1 MSSESASPVT
11 LTPSRL
17 VLARKRLRMTLTDLE
32 KASGISRRSLTAYEN
47 GHTAPTPQ
55 SIAELAQALG
65 VAEHFLTGLEVPEVR
80 TDNLSFRAMSK
91 LSAVERDAAASAS
104 RIAGLLNGYLEERF
118 KLPPVNLPTLPHLEP
133 EEAAERVRADWKM
146 GDGPVPNMVH
156 LLEANGVRVFSLAA
170 DCRAVDAFCTVDE
183 KSGTPFVFLNMTK
196 SGERGRF
203 DAAHELGHLVMHVA
217 HRVPHGPEAEKE
229 AQEFASAFLM
239 PRRSILQEQPFSPSI
254 NGVLGLKQQWR
265 VAAVA
270 MTYRLHELRMLND
283 WQYRTIIRS
292 LAQRGYRRSEP
303 GGVARETS
311 LLLAKVL
318 KLQMAKGKSMR
329 SFATA
334 IGISPSELNLH
345 LFSLVPVSV
354 DGDEEMSGSSPQRP
368 QLTLIGNAPSPSRRR

>member
-1 MSSESASPVT
+1 MSSESTYPPT

-32 KASGISRRSLTAYEN
+32 KKSGISRRSITAYEN

-55 SIAELAQALG
+55 TIRELAHALG
-65 VAEHFLTGLEVPEVR
+65 VAEHFLTGTEVSEVR
-80 TDNLSFRAMSK
+80 PDNLSFRAMSK
-91 LSAVERDAAASAS
+91 LPAVERDAAASAS
-104 RIAGLLNGYLEERF
+104 RIAGLLNNYLEERF
-118 KLPPVNLPTLPHLEP
+118 KLPPVNLPTLPHLGP
-133 EEAAERVRADWKM
+133 EEAADRVRADWKI

-156 LLEANGVRVFSLAA
+156 LLESKGVRVFSLAA
-170 DCRAVDAFCTVDE
+170 DCRAVDAFCTVE
-183 KSGTPFVFLNMTK
+183 EQTGTPFVFLNMAK

-239 PRRSILQEQPFSPSI
+239 PRRSLLQIHPFSPSM

-270 MTYRLHELRMLND
+270 MTYRLHELKLLND

-292 LAQRGYRRSEP
+292 LAQMGYRRSEP
-303 GGVARETS
+303 GGIARETS

-329 SFATA
+329 SLATS
-334 IGISPSELNLH
+334 IGISPSELNSH

-354 DGDEEMSGSSPQRP
+354 DGEKEPPETLLLPP
-368 QLTLIGNAPSPSRRR
+368 QLTLVGDAMTRPARR